1 MSDRLVVITGIGRAG
16 QVGEALALA
25 FAREG
30 TTVAVIDREAQMVEE
45 RLRDLERAGHR
56 ARGAVCDL
64 TDPDH
69 TGRVAHELVGDAPLH
84 ALVNAAGGFAMS
96 GPVGESDV
104 GVWHRQIAI
113 SLTTAYVATRAF
125 MPALRRAKGSIVYF
139 ASAAALPGARVAE
152 MSAYAVAKTG
162 VLTLMRAVSAE
173 EWKNGVRANAVA
185 PTSIR
190 TAANVASMGGNQ
202 SYVERE
208 SVAATVVWLC
218 SEAARDLT
226 GQTIRLGA

>member
-25 FAREG
+25 LARDG
-30 TTVAVIDREAQMVEE
+30 ATVAVIDREAQMVDE
-45 RLRDLERAGHR
+45 RVRDLERAGYR

-64 TDPDH
+64 TDPEH
-69 TGRVAHELVGDAPLH
+69 TGHVARELVADAPLH

-125 MPALRRAKGSIVYF
+125 MAALRRGKGSIVYF
-139 ASAAALPGARVAE
+139 GSAAALPGARVAE

-190 TAANVASMGGNQ
+190 TAANVASMGADQ

-208 SVAATVVWLC
+208 SVAETIRWLC
-218 SEAARDLT
+218 SDAARDVT
-226 GQTIRLGA
+226 GQTIRLGS